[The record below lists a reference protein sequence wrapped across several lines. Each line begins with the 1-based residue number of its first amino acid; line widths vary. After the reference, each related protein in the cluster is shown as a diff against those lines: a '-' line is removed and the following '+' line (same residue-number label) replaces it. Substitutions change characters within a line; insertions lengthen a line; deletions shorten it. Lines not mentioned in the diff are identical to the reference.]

1 MKRIRMHRT
10 NKEKKGAQFGMRMD
24 AHTEMMLVKLQRKFE
39 IEKSDVVRQ
48 ALEVVYLQEFK
59 EEMRK

>member
-1 MKRIRMHRT
+1 M
-10 NKEKKGAQFGMRMD
+10 KKGANFGMRMD
-24 AHTEMMLVKLQRKFE
+24 AHTEMMLNKLQRKFE

-59 EEMRK
+59 EERDR